1 MSFGLNSSIEKGNS
15 PDGIWEIPDLG
26 FGQQDLITFQYAA
39 QWRQTRSPGL
49 SFRRRFLIPPI
60 PRPSGKLPVYPF
72 NAKRSTAPRTFKVL
86 APLSR
91 SSDRGKRTPQQHD
104 THTPFRETS
113 AFDHALDRTLPRV
126 FDSRGRGKPHAYDLR
141 FG

>member
-1 MSFGLNSSIEKGNS
+1 MGQA
-15 PDGIWEIPDLG
+15 DGKKSYQRCAVRSVTETRLT
-26 FGQQDLITFQYAA
+26 LIKRLANV
-39 QWRQTRSPGL
+39 
-49 SFRRRFLIPPI
+49 FRRRFLIPPI

-72 NAKRSTAPRTFKVL
+72 NAKRSLASRTFKVL

-126 FDSRGRGKPHAYDLR
+126 FDSRGRGKPHAYDLQ